1 MVLRKVIFATLLIML
16 SACIQSSIQSFTD
29 PDYKNVKF
37 NKLIIDTTALS
48 DLSRAKATKIVIE
61 RLKES
66 HIEAIDIND
75 ILVPTR
81 TYDKS
86 EAEKLIA
93 ASGYNNLITFKVT
106 GDTSN
111 TYVSGIYSY
120 TNANG
125 YAYGNY
131 GQVTGTTTSIP
142 IVSSEGETAVL
153 AVIYDLK
160 NNHKAWQATV
170 ITEAS
175 GTAFVGNVNAIAQSV
190 MGSIIDRLKEE
201 GHLETITTKSN

>member
-1 MVLRKVIFATLLIML
+1 MTIRKVIFAALLIML
-16 SACIQSSIQSFTD
+16 SACIKSSIQSFTD
-29 PDYKNVKF
+29 PDYKNAIF
-37 NKLIIDTTALS
+37 NKFIVDTTALS
-48 DLSRAKATKIVIE
+48 DLSRAKATKIVLE

-66 HIEAIDIND
+66 HIDAIDIND

-81 TYDKS
+81 TYDKN

-93 ASGYNNLITFKVT
+93 ASGYSSLITFKVT

-120 TNANG
+120 TNASG

-160 NNHKAWQATV
+160 NNRKAWQATV
-170 ITEAS
+170 ITEAQ
-175 GTAFVGNVNAIAQSV
+175 GTAFVGNVNAIAQSAI
-190 MGSIIDRLKEE
+190 GSIIDRLKEE
-201 GHLETITTKSN
+201 GHLQDTTTK

>member
-1 MVLRKVIFATLLIML
+1 MAIRRVIFVILLMFL
-16 SACIQSSIQSFTD
+16 SGCIKSSIQSFTD

-37 NKLIIDTTALS
+37 TKLIIDTTALS
-48 DLSRAKATKIVIE
+48 DLSRAKATKIVLE

-66 HIEAIDIND
+66 HIDAIDIND

-81 TYDKS
+81 TYDKN

-93 ASGYNNLITFKVT
+93 ASGYSSLITFKVT

-120 TNANG
+120 TNASG

-170 ITEAS
+170 ITEAQ
-175 GTAFVGNVNAIAQSV
+175 GTAFVGNVNAIAQSAI
-190 MGSIIDRLKEE
+190 GSIIDRLKEE
-201 GHLETITTKSN
+201 GHLQDTTTK